1 MIGPT
6 HHLACQSF
14 SPHIFHIQ
22 LAGGKTWAPE
32 QCTIQWQLHRCLASW
47 RQWPGTVMFPNISCR
62 HIVLNL
68 PTPAFAKAGAA
79 PGTTAGVEPV
89 FVGLPL
95 PCLPPAPTRHQG
107 HSHSMSQPHCTRQ
120 TLQRSPGLKPL
131 KCLKPSAAAW
141 TRHSGHSP
149 LLLRAFQP
157 AVCQSLKMPKTL
169 RDSFDQTLRPL
180 SSVVKGVQA
189 CRLPGLKC
197 LKRCAAASS
206 RHSGHCPL
214 LLRAFKPAVC
224 QASNA

>member
-1 MIGPT
+1 MKIPYT
-6 HHLACQSF
+6 LYF
-14 SPHIFHIQ
+14 RM
-22 LAGGKTWAPE
+22 
-32 QCTIQWQLHRCLASW
+32 TILTIRVYIYIYIYIHPLVIKY
-47 RQWPGTVMFPNISCR
+47 P
-62 HIVLNL
+62 
-68 PTPAFAKAGAA
+68 PTPALAKAGAA

-157 AVCQSLKMPKTL
+157 AVCQSLKMPQTL
-169 RDSFDQTLRPL
+169 RGSFDQTLRPQP
-180 SSVVKGVQA
+180 SVVKGVQA
-189 CRLPGLKC
+189 CRLPGLTPSH
-197 LKRCAAASS
+197 AATAP
-206 RHSGHCPL
+206 RQ
-214 LLRAFKPAVC
+214 LRPGTPATALC
-224 QASNA
+224 C

>member
-1 MIGPT
+1 MLDGPRERT
-6 HHLACQSF
+6 CDIAWPLHKDDTRFMRSGHFEAVRPFMDQEEVAALTCKVTF
-14 SPHIFHIQ
+14 
-22 LAGGKTWAPE
+22 
-32 QCTIQWQLHRCLASW
+32 QCN
-47 RQWPGTVMFPNISCR
+47 P
-62 HIVLNL
+62 

-149 LLLRAFQP
+149 LLLRAF
-157 AVCQSLKMPKTL
+157 
-169 RDSFDQTLRPL
+169 
-180 SSVVKGVQA
+180 
-189 CRLPGLKC
+189 
-197 LKRCAAASS
+197 
-206 RHSGHCPL
+206 
-214 LLRAFKPAVC
+214 KPTVC

>member
-1 MIGPT
+1 MAAAPVVIAAMEPAQSALTSRKSWPKIRCCSPSQDLEAVEGKERQNRANIT
-6 HHLACQSF
+6 NSVCYHLSF
-14 SPHIFHIQ
+14 
-22 LAGGKTWAPE
+22 
-32 QCTIQWQLHRCLASW
+32 
-47 RQWPGTVMFPNISCR
+47 
-62 HIVLNL
+62 NL

-95 PCLPPAPTRHQG
+95 PCLPPAPTRHQGHQG

>member
-1 MIGPT
+1 LVNHGDSFLVHHGP
-6 HHLACQSF
+6 Q
-14 SPHIFHIQ
+14 
-22 LAGGKTWAPE
+22 
-32 QCTIQWQLHRCLASW
+32 R
-47 RQWPGTVMFPNISCR
+47 
-62 HIVLNL
+62 IVLWWLIHVNP

-149 LLLRAFQP
+149 LL
-157 AVCQSLKMPKTL
+157 
-169 RDSFDQTLRPL
+169 
-180 SSVVKGVQA
+180 
-189 CRLPGLKC
+189 
-197 LKRCAAASS
+197 
-206 RHSGHCPL
+206 
-214 LLRAFKPAVC
+214 
-224 QASNA
+224 

>member
-1 MIGPT
+1 MAAAPVVIAAMEPAQSALTSRKSWPKIRCCSPSQDLEAVEGKERQNRANIT
-6 HHLACQSF
+6 NSVCYHLSF
-14 SPHIFHIQ
+14 NP
-22 LAGGKTWAPE
+22 
-32 QCTIQWQLHRCLASW
+32 
-47 RQWPGTVMFPNISCR
+47 
-62 HIVLNL
+62 

-149 LLLRAFQP
+149 LLLRACF
-157 AVCQSLKMPKTL
+157 SLP
-169 RDSFDQTLRPL
+169 F
-180 SSVVKGVQA
+180 VKA
-189 CRLPGLKC
+189 LKC
-197 LKRCAAASS
+197 LKPSATAST

-214 LLRAFKPAVC
+214 LLRAFKRAVC